1 MYIACIFTNIYEE
14 WTDNFPVDFQDS
26 LLSNWGAPKRWHCPL
41 PPGGYLQ
48 VWCHD
53 GRLEE
58 QSSPENPK
66 IFHHTGGTWDD
77 EMERLEAYVCWVFV
91 TGALFVLNFPQ
102 ITRKKKK
109 QDDGWMDSEKDT
121 LWRTSL
127 NAGCILGVAIIL
139 SLDWLINVTYLTITT
154 VSPSEIRTMIWQC
167 ISACYSQSLSINCNQ
182 ETMCI
187 QTSSNV
193 SASSLRFLGVATQ
206 RPKLPKHIRQ
216 GQYMTI
222 WW

>member
-1 MYIACIFTNIYEE
+1 MRNELTTFQSTSRIHCFQTEELRSAGIVHFLQEDICRFDVTMDDWRSKARLKTQRSFTIRGEREMMRWKGWRLMFVECLWLVHYLF
-14 WTDNFPVDFQDS
+14 WTF
-26 LLSNWGAPKRWHCPL
+26 LK
-41 PPGGYLQ
+41 
-48 VWCHD
+48 
-53 GRLEE
+53 
-58 QSSPENPK
+58 SPEK
-66 IFHHTGGTWDD
+66 
-77 EMERLEAYVCWVFV
+77 
-91 TGALFVLNFPQ
+91 
-102 ITRKKKK
+102 KKKK
-109 QDDGWMDSEKDT
+109 QDDGWMDPEKDT

-216 GQYMTI
+216 GHYMTI

>member
-1 MYIACIFTNIYEE
+1 MHIYQHLWGMNWQLSSRLPGFTAFKLRSSEALALSTSSRRIFAGLMSR
-14 WTDNFPVDFQDS
+14 WTTGGAKLAWKPKD
-26 LLSNWGAPKRWHCPL
+26 LSP
-41 PPGGYLQ
+41 Y
-48 VWCHD
+48 
-53 GRLEE
+53 
-58 QSSPENPK
+58 
-66 IFHHTGGTWDD
+66 GGTWDY

-109 QDDGWMDSEKDT
+109 QDDGWMDPEKDT
-121 LWRTSL
+121 LWRTIL

>member
-1 MYIACIFTNIYEE
+1 MRNELTTFQSTSRIHCFQTEELRSAGIVHFLQEDICRFDVTMDDWRSKARLKTQRSFTIRGNVRL
-14 WTDNFPVDFQDS
+14 WDGKVRGLC
-26 LLSNWGAPKRWHCPL
+26 LLSVCDWCIICSELSSNHPK
-41 PPGGYLQ
+41 
-48 VWCHD
+48 
-53 GRLEE
+53 
-58 QSSPENPK
+58 
-66 IFHHTGGTWDD
+66 
-77 EMERLEAYVCWVFV
+77 
-91 TGALFVLNFPQ
+91 
-102 ITRKKKK
+102 KKKK
-109 QDDGWMDSEKDT
+109 QDDGWMDPEKDT
-121 LWRTSL
+121 LWRTIL